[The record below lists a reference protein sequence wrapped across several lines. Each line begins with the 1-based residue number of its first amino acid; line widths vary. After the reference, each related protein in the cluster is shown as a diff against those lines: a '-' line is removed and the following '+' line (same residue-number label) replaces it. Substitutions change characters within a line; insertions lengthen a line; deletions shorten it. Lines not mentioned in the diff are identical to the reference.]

1 MRTGMDLRVERKER
15 DRVKTGENIRA
26 ARKKAGL
33 SQEELAQRIGV
44 KRAAVSK
51 WEKDARNVKIGT
63 IKEIAEALDVQFE
76 SLISDANEE
85 RSNPMSKNSDNDTS
99 LAALGMA
106 LGTMGMGSGRM
117 SLSEEK
123 KDADKSCVKA
133 LAHMAE
139 TMETLSGLVKDL
151 RSVEKPDEFDHENIV
166 ELTGKMATLA
176 TSMSTLRMSIGL
188 GAAPSIPGGYP
199 TA

>member
-1 MRTGMDLRVERKER
+1 
-15 DRVKTGENIRA
+15 
-26 ARKKAGL
+26 
-33 SQEELAQRIGV
+33 
-44 KRAAVSK
+44 
-51 WEKDARNVKIGT
+51 
-63 IKEIAEALDVQFE
+63 
-76 SLISDANEE
+76 
-85 RSNPMSKNSDNDTS
+85 MSKNSDNDTS

-106 LGTMGMGSGRM
+106 LGTMGMTGGRM

-123 KDADKSCVKA
+123 KDADKSCAKA

-139 TMETLSGLVKDL
+139 TMEALSGLVKDL
-151 RSVEKPDEFDHENIV
+151 RSVEKPDDFDHENIV

-176 TSMSTLRMSIGL
+176 TSMSTLRMSLGL